1 MHTQLKSERAY
12 LMQTIFH
19 TSSNARL
26 IKIQL
31 FLNKARRNANLQPTN
46 RLMRKKALRAYLSRG
61 DKIAQSIVFSPHKVS
76 FDLKAEANIF
86 KAQQSRPEVLIY
98 VLKMK

>member
-1 MHTQLKSERAY
+1 VLNAEA
-12 LMQTIFH
+12 IFH

-46 RLMRKKALRAYLSRG
+46 RLMRKKVLRAYLSRG
-61 DKIAQSIVFSPHKVS
+61 DKIAQSIVFSPHKVL

-86 KAQQSRPEVLIY
+86 KGATIAPRGAHISA
-98 VLKMK
+98 